1 MEALA
6 FYKSNVSTD
15 PAPVPDIE
23 LLFIGGSIRTD
34 NGTGSK
40 NLFRIPQAIYDKII
54 KQVFSTTSAFF
65 RYIQC

>member
-23 LLFIGGSIRTD
+23 LLFIGGSIRSD

-40 NLFRIPQAIYDKII
+40 NLFRIPQAIYDKIWSPLGADTSF
-54 KQVFSTTSAFF
+54 QVKVT
-65 RYIQC
+65 